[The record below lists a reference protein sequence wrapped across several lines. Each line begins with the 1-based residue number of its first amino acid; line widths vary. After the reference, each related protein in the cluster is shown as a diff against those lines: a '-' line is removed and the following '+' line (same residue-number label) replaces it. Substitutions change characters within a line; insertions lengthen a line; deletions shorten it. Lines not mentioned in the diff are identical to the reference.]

1 MAATVGEDE
10 QQRQEQQQQQQQI
23 AETPSLEAQVQELL
37 HMNAQWQQAHQHLSQ
52 EVDLLR
58 HRTYEHD
65 QLKAE
70 VLQLRS
76 GRYEV
81 NRLQEQL
88 KDAELAMQE
97 AQLEASQLQAAS
109 ESERGTIQR
118 LQNAI
123 ESLRDSSEAR
133 CEDLEAQL
141 LESQREVSSLRRELE
156 EQRKRVEELSS
167 TQQASKDVLELG
179 EQHQQENASLKAEL
193 AAALQEKQQLSGIVE
208 RCVEK
213 LEKESRERPH
223 LVDKRMATQMLA
235 AYLEQRDNPREQ
247 QEILT
252 KMADLLGF
260 TAAEREQVGLT
271 QRRKRLDPEA
281 EEPSDFSDLTDR
293 FVEFLHEESEG
304 V

>member
-1 MAATVGEDE
+1 MAATVCEDE
-10 QQRQEQQQQQQQI
+10 QQKQQEQQA
-23 AETPSLEAQVQELL
+23 AEPASLEAQVQELL
-37 HMNAQWQQAHQHLSQ
+37 HMNAQWQQAHHHLSQ

-58 HRTYEHD
+58 HRTYEFD

-76 GRYEV
+76 GRYEL

-88 KDAELAMQE
+88 REAELAMQE
-97 AQLEASQLQAAS
+97 AQLEASQLKEAS
-109 ESERGTIQR
+109 DSERSTILR

-123 ESLRDSSEAR
+123 ESLRDSGESR

-141 LESQREVSSLRRELE
+141 LESQREVSGLRRELE
-156 EQRKRVEELSS
+156 GQKKQVEELRS

-179 EQHQQENASLKAEL
+179 EQHQKENAALKEEL
-193 AAALQEKQQLSGIVE
+193 AAALQEKQHLSGIVE

-235 AYLEQRDNPREQ
+235 AYLEQRENPREQ
-247 QEILT
+247 QEILN